1 MLNVRTVEEDRTAAA
16 VIRDSAMALFAERG
30 AADVTIREVATAAG
44 VSPGLVVH
52 HYGSKNGLREAV
64 DARVVR
70 FVRDVLADVAAD
82 GSEGGASLSTPFV
95 DAIDREPE
103 IIAYVGRL
111 LIDGGSAADDM
122 FSALFEATLAGM
134 AALVAAGV
142 ARPAGDER
150 VRAAFLLAN
159 DLAVLLLRPR
169 ITAVLG
175 SDPLAQ
181 PGVAAWAAE
190 LADTYTSGIFVAA
203 DPSGSDAHLSGRP
216 S

>member
-1 MLNVRTVEEDRTAAA
+1 MEDRTAAA

-30 AADVTIREVATAAG
+30 AADVTIREVAAAAG

-64 DARVVR
+64 DERVVR
-70 FVRDVLADVAAD
+70 FVRDVLADVATQGGD
-82 GSEGGASLSTPFV
+82 GAASLSTPFV

-111 LIDGGSAADDM
+111 LVDGGAAADDL
-122 FSALFEATLAGM
+122 FSAMFEATLAGM

-169 ITAVLG
+169 IAAVLG
-175 SDPLAQ
+175 SDPLTR
-181 PGVAAWAAE
+181 PGVAAWADE
-190 LADTYTSGIFVAA
+190 LADAYASGIFVTA
-203 DPSGSDAHLSGRP
+203 DRSGSEVDLPGGP